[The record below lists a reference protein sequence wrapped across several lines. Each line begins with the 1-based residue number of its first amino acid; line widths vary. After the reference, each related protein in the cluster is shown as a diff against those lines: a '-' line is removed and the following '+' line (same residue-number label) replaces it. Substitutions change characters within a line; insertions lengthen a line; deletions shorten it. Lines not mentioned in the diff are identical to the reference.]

1 MQPDQVNRMMQEYAK
16 MQKGMEKVQK
26 ELGEATAEGS
36 SGGGVVKITCTG
48 TFDFR
53 SVRIKKEAVDPEDVD
68 TLEDLVLTAIKD
80 ACIKAQEL
88 GQKKMTAITANLQLP
103 P

>member
-1 MQPDQVNRMMQEYAK
+1 
-16 MQKGMEKVQK
+16 
-26 ELGEATAEGS
+26 
-36 SGGGVVKITCTG
+36 
-48 TFDFR
+48 
-53 SVRIKKEAVDPEDVD
+53 VD

-103 P
+103 PGMGF